1 MNFETILGSCF
12 ASYNFLLIPSPM
24 RRLPRHAGNSNR
36 GLEAAV
42 VAAAG
47 WVERLNSGMT
57 SRLGVISH
65 ALVAN
70 GIVMR
75 VLSERRYELAADRQR
90 ETMKR
95 RRLSG
100 AAFRAYNAA

>member
-1 MNFETILGSCF
+1 VFRQLQLPSDTVADAEI
-12 ASYNFLLIPSPM
+12 ASTRS
-24 RRLPRHAGNSNR
+24 NSNR

-95 RRLSG
+95 RRLPG

>member
-1 MNFETILGSCF
+1 MFQQLQLLFDIVADIEIGSTR
-12 ASYNFLLIPSPM
+12 SNP
-24 RRLPRHAGNSNR
+24 NR

-57 SRLGVISH
+57 SRLRVISH
-65 ALVAN
+65 ALVAH

-75 VLSERRYELAADRQR
+75 VLCESVD
-90 ETMKR
+90 T
-95 RRLSG
+95 
-100 AAFRAYNAA
+100 N

>member
-1 MNFETILGSCF
+1 
-12 ASYNFLLIPSPM
+12 M
-24 RRLPRHAGNSNR
+24 RRLRLPCDSVAEAEIASTRSNPNR

-65 ALVAN
+65 ALVVN

-75 VLSERRYELAADRQR
+75 VFSERRYELAVDQQR
-90 ETMKR
+90 ETMSEATT
-95 RRLSG
+95 RLPG
-100 AAFRAYNAA
+100 AAFRAYNVA

>member
-1 MNFETILGSCF
+1 MRNKILRSFYCSRIVF
-12 ASYNFLLIPSPM
+12 QQLQFPPDIVDAEIASIRSNP
-24 RRLPRHAGNSNR
+24 NR

-57 SRLGVISH
+57 SWFGVISH

-75 VLSERRYELAADRQR
+75 VFSERRYELAT
-90 ETMKR
+90 ET
-95 RRLSG
+95 S
-100 AAFRAYNAA
+100 NAR